1 MAKALF
7 ISTNDIV
14 KYTMLNGNVDPDT
27 YTQFIF
33 QAQQIHIQNYLG
45 TKLYNK
51 INDGIVAGNL
61 TQPYLGLLKD
71 YIKFMVIWY
80 SMVEFLPYASIKI
93 SEKGVFKHNSENST
107 TVDKIEIDSLI
118 ANARDTAQS
127 YTNRFIDF
135 MTFNQVDFPEYNTN
149 SNADVYPDK
158 DANFTGWIL

>member
-61 TQPYLGLLKD
+61 TQPYLDLLKD

-80 SMVEFLPYASIKI
+80 SMVEFLPYASVKI
-93 SEKGVFKHNSENST
+93 TEKGVFKHNSENST

-135 MTFNQVDFPEYNTN
+135 MTFNQSDFPEYNDN
-149 SNADVYPDK
+149 
-158 DANFTGWIL
+158 

>member
-61 TQPYLGLLKD
+61 TQPYLDLLKD

-135 MTFNQVDFPEYNTN
+135 MSFNQVDFPEYNTN